1 MVNLPVLLHVNFSL
15 RIESIV
21 YLMTF
26 GDGLSRFVT
35 HRLGISNT
43 NWHRFPT
50 KDHLHEQ
57 NRSGSKSFLTFG
69 RNFVKRLAAFL
80 SLRCHDRDHTAM
92 SRDASWLIGRA
103 KALPYW
109 AEGHQEL
116 HVNMLRPMPC
126 AAFLHL
132 RVEAQK
138 NEIARTCGWQI
149 IRLQQMSKGRTVF
162 CLTQSKFPLKVA
174 DMSYHLHQWC
184 QLLKSSTQTLVRLT
198 KRILHDWQC
207 HGRPGAPL
215 WPSPPGCLV
224 RLLSLVFL
232 PFFCLQKVVN
242 LVSYLCLVFTFS
254 RRLLCRSAGTT
265 WNRKGR
271 LKRWRETRLEK
282 TRQPEWK
289 RTEGSFIH
297 CDADCPKLCG
307 PPRHFVLKC
316 SLANFDV
323 LVQTAR
329 HQIDTTRTSQFVRSV
344 EAC

>member
-1 MVNLPVLLHVNFSL
+1 MQQIRSYRAIRPWNRWWHVLSLASMVNLPVLLHVNFSL

-116 HVNMLRPMPC
+116 HVSSVFFWMHFHREGSGRLPSSPSRS
-126 AAFLHL
+126 AKHL
-132 RVEAQK
+132 R
-138 NEIARTCGWQI
+138 R
-149 IRLQQMSKGRTVF
+149 
-162 CLTQSKFPLKVA
+162 
-174 DMSYHLHQWC
+174 HLW
-184 QLLKSSTQTLVRLT
+184 
-198 KRILHDWQC
+198 
-207 HGRPGAPL
+207 GNY
-215 WPSPPGCLV
+215 SP
-224 RLLSLVFL
+224 
-232 PFFCLQKVVN
+232 
-242 LVSYLCLVFTFS
+242 
-254 RRLLCRSAGTT
+254 RRLPYIPRSLRVAFAKP
-265 WNRKGR
+265 W
-271 LKRWRETRLEK
+271 
-282 TRQPEWK
+282 
-289 RTEGSFIH
+289 
-297 CDADCPKLCG
+297 
-307 PPRHFVLKC
+307 C
-316 SLANFDV
+316 SV
-323 LVQTAR
+323 YMG
-329 HQIDTTRTSQFVRSV
+329 
-344 EAC
+344 